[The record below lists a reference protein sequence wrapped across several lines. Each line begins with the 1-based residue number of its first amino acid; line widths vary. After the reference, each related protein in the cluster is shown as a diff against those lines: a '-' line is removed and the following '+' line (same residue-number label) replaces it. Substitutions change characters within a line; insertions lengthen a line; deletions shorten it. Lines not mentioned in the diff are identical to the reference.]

1 MSKNKVMKYND
12 FYCLNCGNRS
22 MTLPRTRGF
31 LHEKGH
37 RKKLWC
43 CQCGKYLNHIEV
55 NNDEEAFEFK
65 EAFERGDF
73 MEEAAESIE
82 HCKENV

>member
-31 LHEKGH
+31 LNGKFH
-37 RKKLWC
+37 RKRLYC
-43 CQCGKYLNHIEV
+43 PLCRLDCNHVEV
-55 NNDEEAFEFK
+55 QTDEEAFEFK

-73 MEEAAESIE
+73 KEEAAESIE
-82 HCKENV
+82 HCKEDA